1 MDDLTV
7 LIAKSVGSFFGT
19 LLALVYQQ
27 PKTKAE
33 FVTRSV
39 FSIISGVLFAPPM
52 REFLKWGETVEM
64 WVAAAALVA
73 AVSWWAMAM
82 IVKVIGSFKLK

>member
-7 LIAKSVGSFFGT
+7 LIAKAVGSFFGS

-39 FSIISGVLFAPPM
+39 FSIVSGMLFAPPM

-64 WVAAAALVA
+64 WIAAAAMTA
-73 AVSWWAMAM
+73 AVSWWAMAV
-82 IVKVIGSFKLK
+82 IVKLIGNFKGK